1 VLAKDLH
8 ERRRLGHGPDGD
20 GTRAALAFAPAHDL
34 AALIVSKAAKGLEE
48 RLSPALQA
56 MLD

>member
-1 VLAKDLH
+1 VLAPGCMSADAWATALTVMA
-8 ERRRLGHGPDGD
+8 PD
-20 GTRAALAFAPAHDL
+20 AALAFAAEQDL
-34 AALIVSKAAKGLEE
+34 AALIVSRGVTGLEE